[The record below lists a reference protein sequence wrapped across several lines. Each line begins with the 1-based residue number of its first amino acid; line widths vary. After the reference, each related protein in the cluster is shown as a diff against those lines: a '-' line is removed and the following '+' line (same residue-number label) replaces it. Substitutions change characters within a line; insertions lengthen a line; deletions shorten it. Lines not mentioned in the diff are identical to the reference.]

1 MNNDNGSTRTRP
13 QIWAIG
19 GGKGGTG
26 KSFVTISLGI
36 HLAQNG
42 HRVVMVDG
50 DLGGANLHT
59 FLGLPPPRLSLSD
72 IVKGNGLPSLD
83 DGAIDTGVPK
93 LRLVSGARNRLDIDS
108 LKYFQKTRL
117 VRLILSLSCDIV
129 LVDLGAG
136 TSLNV
141 LDLFSIADRGI
152 LTIVPEPT
160 AIENCYRFLNAAF
173 LRRLQSLARTLGYQ
187 PIVSLVLD
195 PRWRSRPRRPDE
207 ILEEIRRIDSCAANS
222 LGAHLEAFRPRLII
236 NQARDHQDAR
246 IGSLIQTTT
255 ERFIGIPTCH
265 SGVIPYDPML
275 VRSVKSRRAFML
287 EYPRCATARAI
298 RAAARQI
305 AAPPPNRAPAVDA
318 SKRNFAD
325 SMFRFSPTP
334 YAVLD
339 LSPGATSEEILAAYL
354 RLKPAL
360 RADSPALVSL
370 DCEAQRRAELEEV
383 EAAFRF
389 LSRNISCRSA

>member
-1 MNNDNGSTRTRP
+1 MKTNQGRTRTRP

-26 KSFVTISLGI
+26 KSFVTSSLGI
-36 HLAQNG
+36 HLAQSG
-42 HRVVMVDG
+42 HRVVLVDG

-59 FLGLPPPRLSLSD
+59 FLGLKPPACSLSD
-72 IVKGNGLPSLD
+72 IVIGDGGTSLD
-83 DGAIDTGVPK
+83 CAAVETGVPR
-93 LRLVSGARNRLDIDS
+93 LRLVSGARNRLDIES

-117 VRLILSLSCDIV
+117 VRLIMALSADVV

-152 LTIVPEPT
+152 LTVVPEPT

-173 LRRLQSLARTLGYQ
+173 LRRLQSIGRTLGYQ
-187 PIVSLVLD
+187 PIVNLVLD

-207 ILEEIRRIDSCAANS
+207 ILEEIRRIDSCAARA

-246 IGSLIQTTT
+246 VGSLIQTTS
-255 ERFIGIPTCH
+255 ERFLGIPTQH
-265 SGVIPYDPML
+265 AGVIPYDPML
-275 VRSVKSRRAFML
+275 VRSIKSGKSFML
-287 EYPRCATARAI
+287 EYPRSSTARAI
-298 RAAARQI
+298 RATARQI
-305 AAPPPNRAPAVDA
+305 AEPPMQRIPEA
-318 SKRNFAD
+318 SRTA
-325 SMFRFSPTP
+325 RFLGESTYRFTPTP
-334 YAVLD
+334 YAILD
-339 LSPGATSEEILAAYL
+339 LAPGATAEQILAAYL

-370 DCEAQRRAELEEV
+370 DCEEQRRTELSEV
-383 EAAFRF
+383 EAAYRY
-389 LSRNISCRSA
+389 LSRNISARSA

>member
-1 MNNDNGSTRTRP
+1 MIMQTTATGTRP

-26 KSFVTISLGI
+26 KSFATASLAI
-36 HLAQNG
+36 HLAQSG
-42 HRVVMVDG
+42 HRIVLVDG

-59 FLGLPPPRLSLSD
+59 FLGMAPPSLSLSD
-72 IVKGNGLPSLD
+72 VVRGDGLASLD
-83 DGAIDTGVPK
+83 EAATDTPVPG
-93 LRLVSGARNRLDIDS
+93 LRLVSGARNQLDIES

-117 VRLILSLSCDIV
+117 VRLIMGLPCDIV

-160 AIENCYRFLNAAF
+160 ALENCYRFLHAAY
-173 LRRLQSLARTLGYQ
+173 LRRLQNLGRTLGYL
-187 PIVSLVLD
+187 PTVNLALD
-195 PRWRSRPRRPDE
+195 PRWRSHPRRPDQ
-207 ILEEIRRIDSCAANS
+207 ILEEIRRIDWCAADA
-222 LGAHLEAFRPRLII
+222 LGNHMQAFRPCLII

-246 IGSLIQTTT
+246 LGSLVQTTS
-255 ERFIGIPTCH
+255 ERFLGIPTRH
-265 SGVIPYDPML
+265 VGVIPYDPML
-275 VRSVKSRRAFML
+275 VRTVKSQRAFIL

-298 RAAARQI
+298 RAIAAQIFEPPVLDAAR
-305 AAPPPNRAPAVDA
+305 DA
-318 SKRNFAD
+318 NGARFAEGSD
-325 SMFRFSPTP
+325 YRFSPNP

-339 LSPGATSEEILAAYL
+339 LAPGATPEEILASYL

-370 DCEAQRRAELEEV
+370 DCESRRQREMVEV
-383 EAAFRF
+383 EAAYRF
-389 LSRNISCRSA
+389 LSRNISARPA